1 MPMPT
6 GKVKF
11 YDDEKGFGFIMS
23 DEGQEV
29 FLHASALPA
38 GTTGVKAGT
47 RLEFGIA
54 DGKKGAQALSVRVM
68 DDPTSM
74 SKLNRKPADD
84 MAVII
89 EDLVK
94 LMDGIGSGLKRG
106 RYPDKAHGAK
116 IASMLRK
123 VADELD
129 A

>member
-1 MPMPT
+1 MPT

-11 YDDEKGFGFIMS
+11 YDDEKGFGFISS
-23 DEGQEV
+23 DDGQEV
-29 FLHASALPA
+29 FLHASAVPA
-38 GTTGVKAGT
+38 GVTIKSGM

-54 DGKKGAQALSVRVM
+54 DGKKGAQALSVRVL
-68 DDPTSM
+68 DAPPSLT
-74 SKLNRKPADD
+74 KINRKPADD

-94 LMDGIGSGLKRG
+94 LMDGIGAGLKRG

-116 IASMLRK
+116 IAAMLRR

>member
-1 MPMPT
+1 MPT

-11 YDDEKGFGFIMS
+11 YDEEKGFGFISS
-23 DEGQEV
+23 DDGQEV

-38 GTTGVKAGT
+38 GTVVKAGT
-47 RLEFGIA
+47 KLEFGIA
-54 DGKKGAQALSVRVM
+54 DGKKGAQALSVRVLEA
-68 DDPTSM
+68 PPSL
-74 SKLNRKPADD
+74 SKMNRKPADD

-94 LMDGIGSGLKRG
+94 LMDGIGGGLKRG

-116 IASMLRK
+116 IAAMLRK

>member
-1 MPMPT
+1 MPT

-11 YDDEKGFGFIMS
+11 YDDEKGFGFISS
-23 DEGQEV
+23 DDGQEV

-38 GTTGVKAGT
+38 GVTVKPGT
-47 RLEFGIA
+47 KLEFGIA
-54 DGKKGAQALSVRVM
+54 DGKRGAQALSVRVLEA
-68 DDPTSM
+68 PPSLARM
-74 SKLNRKPADD
+74 SRKPADD

-94 LMDGIGSGLKRG
+94 VLDGIGSNLKRG
-106 RYPDKAHGAK
+106 RYPESGNSRK

>member
-1 MPMPT
+1 MPT

-11 YDDEKGFGFIMS
+11 YDEEKGFGFISS
-23 DEGQEV
+23 DDGQEV

-38 GTTGVKAGT
+38 GAVVKAGS

-54 DGKKGAQALSVRVM
+54 DGKKGAQALSVRVLEAS
-68 DDPTSM
+68 PSLAR
-74 SKLNRKPADD
+74 LNRKPADD

-94 LMDGIGSGLKRG
+94 LMDGIGAGLKRG

-116 IASMLRK
+116 IAAMLRK